1 MIDELLL
8 FHGLKQTGGRKMAG
22 RCVSYAT
29 RWDPKTMSYKRKCI
43 RRSGP
48 NVGQLGAFGVG
59 RGLKSSLAGVKDVFI
74 TGGIA
79 AGGAVVTDRVF
90 EMIQAR
96 LELAGYVATAAKAAT
111 GIALGLTIAKVLK
124 KPRIGAA
131 FAIGPIVVAALDII
145 HEITGTAGLGMMT
158 VTRPPA
164 YNPES
169 MYAGAPALPASPN
182 VGMVHVGPGVPDFL
196 LNPAHVAAP
205 AYPFAG

>member
-1 MIDELLL
+1 
-8 FHGLKQTGGRKMAG
+8 MAG
-22 RCVSYAT
+22 RCVSYTT
-29 RWDPKTMSYKRKCI
+29 RWDPKTMTYKRRC
-43 RRSGP
+43 RRRVGTAG
-48 NVGQLGAFGVG
+48 VGQLGAFGVG

-96 LELAGYVATAAKAAT
+96 LELAGYLATAAKAAT

-145 HEITGTAGLGMMT
+145 HELTATAGLGMMA
-158 VTRPPA
+158 VSRPPA

-169 MYAGAPALPASPN
+169 MYAGVPALPAVN
-182 VGMVHVGPGVPDFL
+182 MGMVQFGTGVPDFIM
-196 LNPAHVAAP
+196 NPAEVAAP
-205 AYPFAG
+205 AYPFAA